1 MTYGGPVGLFGALAG
16 RTGCSR
22 SSGMGE
28 DAASAR
34 TPEPDALQRLARE
47 VGLPSLFLLEPGMKA
62 ALPFELQL
70 Q

>member
-1 MTYGGPVGLFGALAG
+1 VTYGGPVGLFGALAG
-16 RTGCSR
+16 ENGVLTQLGLGVDAER
-22 SSGMGE
+22 S
-28 DAASAR
+28 A
-34 TPEPDALQRLARE
+34 PEPDALPRLARE